1 MHGPTLAVN
10 KMTDERPV
18 RSRALDPARS
28 FIVQAPAGS
37 GKTTLLTKRLLRL
50 LTTVELP
57 EQVVAVTFSRKA
69 AEEMRARI
77 VEALELASGPEPVDA
92 FTRETYT
99 LAAAVLEHD
108 QRLEW
113 HLTAQP
119 SRLRIMTIDALC
131 LSLVRQMPVAAGMT
145 SARPGEEDARQLYTD
160 AARDAVSSIADGGAW
175 SKSIARAL
183 RHVDNDWGKLE
194 RLVAD
199 MLARRDQWL
208 RLITPG
214 SDREVLEASFARVID
229 GELKRVADVIP
240 DDLKTALA
248 AIGRYAGEHA
258 ARDKP
263 ASRVAA
269 LAGLNAAPPAELE
282 HLACWQGLTELLL
295 TRQGNW
301 RKRIDKGIGFPS
313 DSQDSAARKAE
324 LARIIEALSGIAGAR
339 RAFGA
344 VARLPAC
351 AFSGEQWEICLAL
364 LGMLKAATAHLMV
377 ANARS
382 GKTDFVAIA
391 LAAIEALGGSESP
404 SELALRLDYQIQ
416 HLLVDEFQD
425 TSVTQFRLIERL
437 TAGWTGEDG
446 RSLFLVGDPMQSIYR
461 FRQADVRLFTNVLD
475 CGFLGSVPLE
485 HLQLTENFRS
495 QARLVKW
502 VNEAVPLALAMLEA
516 GEIPFVQQR
525 PVAAETGVPFKF
537 HPFEAYDG
545 PAETARVLEIVT
557 DIRASAP
564 QASIAVLVRSRS
576 HLAGITAR
584 LMESGFAVA
593 AREIQPFA
601 EIPIVGDLLALT
613 RALLHLADRVAWFA
627 ILRAPWCGLTLA
639 SLHRVSLENG
649 MVFEA
654 MHADA
659 CEASLEPEERVRLVR
674 TRGVMARAVDA
685 VGTMAFAELV
695 ECTWFA
701 LGGAACVE
709 REEQF
714 NDARAYFEL
723 LAQLERDDVVL
734 TAERIELRIS
744 EFFSVAPG
752 AHANA
757 VEVMTV
763 HRAKG
768 LEFDYVIVPGVG
780 RKPRADQ
787 KPLLLWRE
795 DVDHRGHS
803 TLLMAPLPSGE
814 SGTLYDFLREREAEE
829 TAAETVRLL
838 YVAVTRARHAVHM
851 LGHVKRDRDGETQPA
866 KGTFL
871 ELLWPVLERDYGA
884 ERALVAQG
892 IEPRGGR
899 LAGGSTLRR
908 LESGAAAPDRGIA
921 FRTIDPLPAIIEFDW
936 AGATTKHLGTVSHRL
951 LQELGSRGAADLPP
965 SWMQT
970 AKRFA
975 RGQLRALGVPG
986 DELDDAVGQLGASL
1000 ETTLTSERGRWLF
1013 SAAQRETAAELP
1025 LTALDQGQTVHVI
1038 IDRTFVDAEGRRWIV
1053 DFKTGLHSGGSLDA
1067 YLDSE
1072 AQRYRAQLERYGRI
1086 MSAIDDRPI
1095 MLGLYFPLLDAW
1107 REWPYAP

>member
-1 MHGPTLAVN
+1 MI
-10 KMTDERPV
+10 DERPV
-18 RSRALDPARS
+18 RARALDPARS

-77 VEALELASGPEPVDA
+77 VEVLELASGPEPVDA
-92 FTRETYT
+92 FIRESYT

-108 QRLEW
+108 RRLDW
-113 HLTAQP
+113 NLAAQP

-131 LSLVRQMPVAAGMT
+131 LSLVRQMPVTAGMA

-160 AARDAVSSIADGGAW
+160 AARDAVSSIAAGGAS

-194 RLVAD
+194 RLVAE

-214 SDREVLEASFARVID
+214 SDREILEASFARLIGV
-229 GELKRVADVIP
+229 ELRRAADVIP
-240 DDLKTALA
+240 DDLMTALA
-248 AIGRYAGEHA
+248 AIGRFAGAHA

-263 ASRVAA
+263 ESRVAA
-269 LAGLNAAPPAELE
+269 LAGLKTAPPAELE
-282 HLACWQGLTELLL
+282 HLASWQGFTELLL
-295 TRQGNW
+295 TRQGTW

-313 DSQDSAARKAE
+313 DARDCAARKAE
-324 LARIIEALSGIAGAR
+324 LARLIEALSRISEAR
-339 RAFGA
+339 RVLSA
-344 VARLPAC
+344 VARLPAR

-364 LGMLKAATAHLMV
+364 LGLLKAATAHLMV
-377 ANARS
+377 SNARS

-391 LAAIEALGGSESP
+391 LAAIEALGASESP
-404 SELALRLDYQIQ
+404 SELALRLDYRIQ

-425 TSVTQFRLIERL
+425 TSVTQFRLIEGL

-461 FRQADVRLFTNVLD
+461 FRQADVRLFKNVLES
-475 CGFLGSVPLE
+475 GSLGSVALE
-485 HLQLTENFRS
+485 HLKLTENFRS

-502 VNEAVPLALAMLEA
+502 VNEALPLALELLEA
-516 GEIPFVQQR
+516 REIPFVRQR

-537 HPFEAYDG
+537 HPFEEYDG
-545 PAETARVLEIVT
+545 QAETARVLEIVA
-557 DIRASAP
+557 DIRATAP
-564 QASIAVLVRSRS
+564 EASIAVLVRSRS

-639 SLHRVSLENG
+639 SLHRVSLVDG

-654 MHADA
+654 MHTDA
-659 CEASLEPEERVRLVR
+659 CEASLEPAERVRMVR
-674 TRGVMARAVDA
+674 TRGVMARALDA
-685 VGTMAFAELV
+685 VGSMAFAELV

-709 REEQF
+709 CEEQF
-714 NDARAYFEL
+714 NDARAYFAL

-734 TAERIELRIS
+734 TAERIELRII
-744 EFFSVAPG
+744 ELFSVAPG

-780 RKPRADQ
+780 RKPRADL

-795 DVDHRGHS
+795 DVDYNGRS

-814 SGTLYDFLREREAEE
+814 SGPLYDFLRERDAEE
-829 TAAETVRLL
+829 TAAEAVRLL

-851 LGHVKRDRDGETQPA
+851 LGHVKRDRDGETQPT

-884 ERALVAQG
+884 ERALVAQVS
-892 IEPRGGR
+892 ETRGGR
-899 LAGGSTLRR
+899 LAGEAVLRR
-908 LESGAAAPDRGIA
+908 LESHAAEPNLIMDFPA
-921 FRTIDPLPAIIEFDW
+921 IDHLPAIVEFDW
-936 AGATTKHLGTVSHRL
+936 AGATAKHLGTVSHRL
-951 LQELGSRGAADLPP
+951 LQELASRDTADLSP

-986 DELDDAVGQLGASL
+986 DELDDAVAQLGASL
-1000 ETTLTSERGRWLF
+1000 ETTLSSERGRWLF

-1025 LTALDQGQTVHVI
+1025 LSAFDHGQAVHVI
-1038 IDRTFVDAEGRRWIV
+1038 IDRTFVDVEGRRWII

-1067 YLDSE
+1067 FLNSE
-1072 AQRYRAQLERYGRI
+1072 VLRYRAQLERYGRI

-1107 REWPYAP
+1107 REWPYEP